1 MDKGEVYL
9 FKSKEDANDF
19 AKSNIS
25 DFDHYKIMDGKE
37 LSKDL
42 PELSLNKTN
51 SFTQK
56 QML

>member
-1 MDKGEVYL
+1 MYL

-19 AKSNIS
+19 AESNIS
-25 DFDHYKIMDGKE
+25 DFDHYKIMNGKE

-42 PELSLNKTN
+42 SEPSLNKTN